1 MIGALLSFSAMA
13 VSIRTLAGTFN
24 IFEIL
29 TIRSAGAMAIL
40 LSIAALGPGR
50 ARELAPRRMVL
61 HAIRNLV
68 HFVAQYAWTFSLT
81 VLPLATVFALE
92 FTMPLW
98 VALLAPLVLDE
109 RMTLARAG
117 SIALGFIGVL
127 VILRPG
133 LASFHP
139 VALLV
144 LAAAAGF
151 AISLIATKK
160 LTVDVSTFAIVFWM
174 NAIQLPL
181 ALIGS
186 DWSSFAHLEARQV
199 PAAVALA
206 VAGLSAH
213 YCLSNAFRRGD
224 AVFVIPFDFLRI
236 PLIALVG
243 WMFYGEDLDVF
254 VFVGAAVIVS
264 GVVWTLLAEPRP
276 ASLRPANEP
285 VSCKEGKARID
296 AL

>member
-40 LSIAALGPGR
+40 LSLAVLSPTR
-50 ARELAPRRMVL
+50 VRELAPRRMAL
-61 HAIRNLV
+61 HAIRNVV
-68 HFVAQYAWTFSLT
+68 HFVAQYAWTLSLT
-81 VLPLATVFALE
+81 LLPLATVFALE

-98 VALLAPLVLDE
+98 VALLAPLALDE

-117 SIALGFIGVL
+117 SIALGFLGVL
-127 VILRPG
+127 IILRPG
-133 LASFHP
+133 LGSFHP
-139 VALLV
+139 AALLV

-151 AISLIATKK
+151 AVSLIATKK

-174 NAIQLPL
+174 NVIQLPL

-186 DWSSFAHLEARQV
+186 DWSSFLGLQARQI
-199 PAAVALA
+199 PAAIALA

-243 WMFYGEDLDVF
+243 WMFYGEDLDAF
-254 VFVGAAVIVS
+254 VFVGAAVIVA
-264 GVVWTLLAEPRP
+264 GVVWTLLAESRP
-276 ASLRPANEP
+276 AAALAAATEP
-285 VSCKEGKARID
+285 GS
-296 AL
+296 